1 MKILFSPS
9 EGKTKLYDSTA
20 FHKDSFIF
28 PELYEK
34 RVYAVNIY
42 NDYIINNRA
51 EDIQDIFGIKDIDE
65 IKQYQHNI
73 FEEKTCSAIERY
85 SGVSYSYL
93 AYNTLNE
100 KSKSYILDNLI
111 IFSNLFGPVSAKDKL
126 PHYKFKQ
133 GVKINGFSYE
143 KYYKDNFSDALD
155 KYLENHEIIDLRA
168 GIYEKFYQIKKPYT
182 TYKFIKD
189 GKVVSHFSKAYRG
202 ILLKTMA
209 ENQVLSN
216 SELLKNLPEN
226 LKLIDSTKKNNKEEI
241 TLEVIA

>member
-9 EGKTKLYDSTA
+9 EGKTKLYDCGA
-20 FHKDSFIF
+20 VNKDSFFF

-34 RVYAVNIY
+34 RIYAVNIY
-42 NDYIINNRA
+42 NDYIMKNRA

-73 FEEKTCSAIERY
+73 FDEKTCSAIERY

-93 AYNTLNE
+93 AYNSLDENAKE
-100 KSKSYILDNLI
+100 YILDNLI
-111 IFSNLFGPVSAKDKL
+111 IFSNLFGPVLACDKL

-133 GVKINGFSYE
+133 GVKINNFSYE
-143 KYYKDNFSDALD
+143 KYYKEHFSNALD
-155 KYLENHEIIDLRA
+155 KYLENEEIIDLRA

-182 TYKFIKD
+182 TYKFIKG
-189 GKVVSHFSKAYRG
+189 GKVVNHFSKAYRG

-209 ENQVLSN
+209 ECRVVSN
-216 SELLKNLPEN
+216 NELLQNLPET
-226 LKLIDSTKKNNKEEI
+226 LKIIDTIMKNNKEEI
-241 TLEVIA
+241 ILEVMV

>member
-133 GVKINGFSYE
+133 GIKINGFSYE

-241 TLEVIA
+241 TLEVIV

>member
-51 EDIQDIFGIKDIDE
+51 EDVQDIFGIKDIDE

-241 TLEVIA
+241 TLEVIV